1 MLFSAER
8 FFWSSIE
15 PRPFIEPISRTVVTP
30 CASQSL

>member
-8 FFWSSIE
+8 FFWSSIQ
-15 PRPFIEPISRTVVTP
+15 PRPFIETISRTVVTP